1 MSFKN
6 NEFQAEGFA
15 GSIKA
20 HVYFVEDDGEHKFW
34 NASAFEAAEMVA
46 ETDSFAT
53 ASGTKAKDAA
63 SQYAEKIA
71 FERRDPFI
79 RWLNTLIEEK
89 EIDREQ
95 ILEVEG
101 ASGIN
106 MMPLSYVLENI
117 KWCPK
122 KEQQGIQTMLVKI
135 DFVNGDIVD
144 YFKHLAQALAI

>member
-6 NEFQAEGFA
+6 DEFQAEGFA

-20 HVYFVEDDGEHKFW
+20 HVYFVEDDGDHKFW
-34 NASAFEAAEMVA
+34 NASAFEGSEIVA
-46 ETDSFAT
+46 ETDSFVT

-79 RWLNTLIEEK
+79 RWLNTLVDEK
-89 EIDREQ
+89 GIDRDQ

-106 MMPLSYVLENI
+106 LMPLSYVLDEI
-117 KWCPK
+117 KWAPK
-122 KEQQGIQTMLVKI
+122 HEQKSIQTRLVKI

>member
-6 NEFQAEGFA
+6 NDTQAEGFA

-20 HVYFVEDDGEHKFW
+20 HVYFVEDDGEFSYW
-34 NASAFEAAEMVA
+34 NASAYEAAEIVA
-46 ETDSFAT
+46 EADSFAVK
-53 ASGTKAKDAA
+53 SGTKAKDVA
-63 SQYAEKIA
+63 SQYAERIA